1 MHSKTITSNITIQ
14 IDNQDRLVSFEFS
27 KVPCGIKASPDIH
40 YDRYCAGK
48 TLEEII
54 NIPFEQAAS
63 VINPESEEDEFS
75 LYVEWEALRTSIAQ
89 YLGID
94 REDIDR
100 DRCLMSS
107 LEHTDDS
114 HTISLI
120 LLPPKELPKI

>member
-1 MHSKTITSNITIQ
+1 MHSKTIPSNITIH

-27 KVPCGIKASPDIH
+27 KVPCGIKVSPDIN
-40 YDRYCAGK
+40 YEQYCAGK
-48 TLEEII
+48 TLDEII

-63 VINPESEEDEFS
+63 DLKPTSEEDNFF

-89 YLGID
+89 YLGIE

-107 LEHTDDS
+107 IEHADEG